1 MSILK
6 WFGLAGEFPGRAPVG
21 DTDTVRRIVQ
31 EFDRLPPADARYV
44 AAFAYILG
52 RVAMADLAISPD
64 ETRAMERIVTERG
77 GLPEEQAVIVVQMAK
92 SQNQLFGGTEDFL
105 VPASSTRWRATSR
118 SSTCSSVCSPLRPRT
133 RRLRWPRTRRLPES
147 PPSSRS
153 TTPTWSGPASRT
165 GSTCRCS
172 GAQVLAVTASE
183 RSPTATDRGRA
194 SATTANSASGQGP
207 PS

>member
-31 EFDRLPPADARYV
+31 ELDRLPPADARYI

-52 RVAMADLAISPD
+52 RVAMADLAISAD
-64 ETRAMERIVTERG
+64 ETQAMERIVTERG

-105 VPASSTRWRATSR
+105 VTREFNTMASHEQKLHLLECLFAVAASDASITLAEDQAIARIAAELKIDHADLVRAR
-118 SSTCSSVCSPLRPRT
+118 LAHREYLSVLRRQEPQ
-133 RRLRWPRTRRLPES
+133 P
-147 PPSSRS
+147 
-153 TTPTWSGPASRT
+153 
-165 GSTCRCS
+165 
-172 GAQVLAVTASE
+172 
-183 RSPTATDRGRA
+183 
-194 SATTANSASGQGP
+194 
-207 PS
+207 